1 MVKKIVVAIE
11 DVTCGING
19 FLISKDLD
27 VKNLVM
33 TKNEKER
40 LYNKLNDLLDMMYEG
55 EAKTYLKDIINQ
67 IYHDQL

>member
-1 MVKKIVVAIE
+1 
-11 DVTCGING
+11 
-19 FLISKDLD
+19 
-27 VKNLVM
+27 M

-67 IYHDQL
+67 IYHDQLLKTYMYYMYEKIITKR